1 MSKIKELE
9 SKIEY
14 LQKFSSVNR
23 NRISRLNDR
32 ILSLENKIAIIGNE
46 RKSDERK
53 PYEKHIWEQYLIEQ
67 ESEGFNRLCEEM
79 DTKLAIDN
87 AIEDLKVLIVKK
99 EDASKATPYHY
110 LIQEQ
115 LIKVI
120 EILEN
125 IE

>member
-115 LIKVI
+115 LIKI
-120 EILEN
+120 IKILEN